1 MDKTLSE
8 APPRQTR
15 RLPARPRLKAALGV
29 LWELTWPFLLTLL
42 LSIVLV
48 LFVAQAFGDFDHY
61 RAWQQSHEGALRA
74 WRFSLYAGIAGF
86 WWKLRARLRTSAT
99 EPSARRRL
107 LRCDLLALVAVALC
121 ELHGSG
127 LF

>member
-1 MDKTLSE
+1 MDKILSE
-8 APPRQTR
+8 DAPR
-15 RLPARPRLKAALGV
+15 RPRLKAALGV
-29 LWELTWPFLLTLL
+29 LWELSWPFLLTLL

-48 LFVAQAFGDFDHY
+48 LFVVQAFGDFEHY
-61 RAWQQSHEGALRA
+61 RAWQQTHEGALRA

-86 WWKLRARLRTSAT
+86 WWRLRSKLRASAT

-107 LRCDLLALVAVALC
+107 FRCDLLALVAVALC

-127 LF
+127 ML